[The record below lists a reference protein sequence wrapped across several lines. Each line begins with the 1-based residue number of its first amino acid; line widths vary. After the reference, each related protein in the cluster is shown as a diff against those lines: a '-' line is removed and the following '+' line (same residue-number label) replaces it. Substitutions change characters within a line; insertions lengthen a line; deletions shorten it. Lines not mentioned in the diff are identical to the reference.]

1 MQSKISATFGEAK
14 GAGTELSITPAC
26 QFFAS
31 KNASINVGVN
41 VTFRGIGKEEHP
53 VARTSYGNALDK
65 GDTTATQQGLDV
77 AFAIPV
83 LFRVK
88 M

>member
-1 MQSKISATFGEAK
+1 MQNKISATFGEAK

-31 KNASINVGVN
+31 KNASINVGLN

-53 VARTSYGNALDK
+53 VARTSYGNSK
-65 GDTTATQQGLDV
+65 TTGDTTATQQGLDLG
-77 AFAIPV
+77 FAIPV
-83 LFRVK
+83 IFKVSL
-88 M
+88 